1 MRLSGL
7 SARLK
12 AIEQGQRAAAW
23 QALDLVHALVATQER
38 QDADVVAL
46 ELGDPG
52 QPRHRVRRRPG
63 ESLAALCAR
72 ACPSGSVD
80 ASPAPIFADHLA
92 GESEAGEALRLML
105 GMSERMRAMVAP

>member
-1 MRLSGL
+1 MKQSHLT
-7 SARLK
+7 RLK
-12 AIEQGQRAAAW
+12 ALEQDQRAAAW
-23 QALDLVHALVATQER
+23 QALDLVHALVATQGR
-38 QDADVVAL
+38 RHADVAAL
-46 ELGDPG
+46 EVGEPG

-72 ACPSGSVD
+72 ACPSGLVD

-105 GMSERMRAMVAP
+105 GMSARMREMVAS